1 MKKKVIRVL
10 ESIVVIALVFLYAH
24 IAKPHAIYDKTI
36 DQVHMEQLR
45 KVRMLY

>member
-24 IAKPHAIYDKTI
+24 IAKPHAIYDK
-36 DQVHMEQLR
+36 VHMEQLR